1 MSRRRQGS
9 ANGRFLSPVPDKRYQ
24 PTSCQVLTTF
34 RRKRE
39 AMRADERL
47 QQSHKDAATD
57 KAHEKRDKISQ
68 SMQDAKEK
76 VNEKIDK
83 FKERHSA

>member
-1 MSRRRQGS
+1 MGASS
-9 ANGRFLSPVPDKRYQ
+9 HRFPIS
-24 PTSCQVLTTF
+24 TSCQVLTTF
-34 RRKRE
+34 RRERE
-39 AMRADERL
+39 AMRADECL

-57 KAHEKRDKISQ
+57 KAHEKRYKISQ

>member
-1 MSRRRQGS
+1 
-9 ANGRFLSPVPDKRYQ
+9 
-24 PTSCQVLTTF
+24 
-34 RRKRE
+34 
-39 AMRADERL
+39 MRADECL